1 MHTNR
6 IQEVQTAEDKLRA
19 LYRLQKNDSKID
31 EIRTLRGELP
41 IEVQD
46 LEDELEG
53 LNTRIKNSENE
64 IADLQTIVSNHQ
76 NNIVTAEAHIVKYTK
91 QQDNVKNNREF
102 EALNK
107 EIEMQKLEIELSRKR
122 IKDTLR
128 DIETKSYQLQ
138 QTQNRHAAKM
148 RDLEVKK
155 KELEQ
160 IIEETGKEEVELIK
174 QSNMAKLG
182 IEERLI
188 SAYNRIRSSYR
199 NGLAVVAVE
208 RDSCGGCFGK
218 IPPQRQVE
226 IRQHKKIILCEHCG
240 RILVD
245 EVIENEEGPI

>member
-226 IRQHKKIILCEHCG
+226 IRQHKKLYFANTA
-240 RILVD
+240 D
-245 EVIENEEGPI
+245 AYSWTK

>member
-1 MHTNR
+1 MNR
-6 IQEVQTAEDKLRA
+6 IQELQTAEDKLRA

>member
-1 MHTNR
+1 MNR
-6 IQEVQTAEDKLRA
+6 IQELQTAEDKLRA

-64 IADLQTIVSNHQ
+64 IVDLQTIVSNHQ

-199 NGLAVVAVE
+199 NGLAVVVVE

-226 IRQHKKIILCEHCG
+226 IRQHKKITLCEHCG